1 MPTCC
6 PPRARSLYQSKALS
20 VHDYR
25 CFAHKGGAGGEEC
38 ANSASIVFVRRGLFV
53 RHVEGQTLAADANC
67 VAFFSPGQTYRV
79 SHPVE
84 GGDDCTA
91 FVPSPELLDEMLD
104 FHGMRDCEGGFP
116 SPQGEISSHAYAAQR
131 RLLRR
136 LAAADSAGAEID
148 EAAIAL
154 LDAVLLEQSRRNG
167 RAARGSSRRQ
177 STIRAH
183 RETVEYA
190 KVYMAARS
198 GERVTLDE
206 VASASHCSP
215 YHLTRVFHEVTG
227 APVRRYL
234 SRLRLRSALDR
245 IAQGER
251 DITRIALDSGFFDHS
266 HFTNAFRREFGAP
279 PSAFRDAHDRRSLR
293 QMSKNLQ
300 V

>member
-1 MPTCC
+1 MPSCC
-6 PPRARSLYQSKALS
+6 PPRARCLYQSKALS
-20 VHDYR
+20 VRDYR
-25 CFAHKGGAGGEEC
+25 CFAHKSGAGGEER
-38 ANSASIVFVRRGLFV
+38 AGSASIVFVRRGLFV
-53 RHVEGQTLAADANC
+53 RHIEGQTLTADANC
-67 VAFFSPGQTYRV
+67 VAFFSSGQTYRV
-79 SHPVE
+79 SHPVN

-91 FVPSPELLDEMLD
+91 FAPAPDLLDEMLAA
-104 FHGMRDCEGGFP
+104 HGMRDCHGGFP
-116 SPQGEISSHAYAAQR
+116 SPQGEVSSDAYAAHR

-136 LAAADSAGAEID
+136 LAAGESAGAEID

-154 LDAVLLEQSRRNG
+154 LDAVLLEQSHRYG
-167 RAARGSSRRQ
+167 SAARRSSRRA

-183 RETVEYA
+183 RETVEGA

-206 VASASHCSP
+206 VAAAAHCSP

-234 SRLRLRSALDR
+234 SRLRLRLALDR

-279 PSAFRDAHDRRSLR
+279 PSAFRAGADGRALR